1 MITDSTKR
9 EASLNLLQ
17 KLRRQGLPAREE
29 KMDSMFDSLTK
40 GDVSEQDETGEEAD
54 SHEYELQSPEK
65 QAQER
70 EKKKAL
76 KGAK

>member
-54 SHEYELQSPEK
+54 SPEYELQSPEK